1 MPKIYDYKKIFNMP
15 TLKESAEQFLQLKNI
30 AVAGV
35 SSTKKDAANYIYEK
49 LKKTGYNVFAINPNA
64 KEIDG
69 DPCYPNLASVPEK
82 IEGVV
87 IGTNSKV
94 TLTVVQECATLGIQH
109 AWIHKS
115 FDGGSYSEEAEIF
128 CKENGVNL
136 IPTGCPMMFCK
147 PVDFAHKCIKWVL
160 HATGKMPRKY

>member
-1 MPKIYDYKKIFNMP
+1 MP
-15 TLKESAEQFLQLKNI
+15 TLKESAEQFLQLNTI

-49 LKKTGYNVFAINPNA
+49 LKKAGYSVFAINPNA

-69 DPCYPNLASVPEK
+69 DSCFPNLESVPAR

-87 IGTNSKV
+87 IGTNPNV
-94 TLTVVQECATLGIQH
+94 TLSVVKECAKLGIQH

-115 FDGGSYSEEAEIF
+115 FDGGSYSEEAELF
-128 CKENGVNL
+128 CKEHGIAL

-160 HATGKMPRKY
+160 HATGKMPRRYS

>member
-1 MPKIYDYKKIFNMP
+1 MPS
-15 TLKESAEQFLQLKNI
+15 LKESAEQFLQLKAI

-49 LKKTGYNVFAINPNA
+49 LKKTGYQVYAINPNA
-64 KEIDG
+64 EEIDG
-69 DPCYPNLASVPEK
+69 DPCYPDLKSVPGQ

-87 IGTNSKV
+87 IGTNPKV
-94 TLTVVQECATLGIQH
+94 TLQVVHECAELGIHH

-115 FDGGSYSEEAEIF
+115 LDGGSYSKEAELF
-128 CKENGVNL
+128 CKEHDINL

-160 HATGKMPRKY
+160 HATGKMPRSYQ